1 MRPSL
6 IGSGSGWRAA
16 IPSRRDAL
24 ALTAALP
31 LGAWFLTASPA
42 AAQTQAEATT
52 PAPETLRLFRNLLT
66 RMGVGVRLNGGPER
80 TFIID
85 TGAERSAVSRELALA
100 LGLPPGPDVM
110 VHGVTAAEATP
121 TVHVEAVEVG
131 RRRFPAL
138 ELPVFPRQALGADGL
153 LGLDLLSRF
162 RLVLDVQAR
171 RALLTR
177 PGEGVSVGGAGEIGA
192 RRQADLVV
200 SGRRGPSGQLI
211 LGRLVVDGVET
222 SAFIDSGAQY
232 SIGNLAL
239 MRAARIA
246 PETDPGP
253 PDPDG
258 GHRGRR
264 RFGSDR
270 RGPRPEDR
278 RPDAW
283 PHAPAVCRP
292 ARLSPAEP
300 DRGAGPAA
308 GWRPPDAVQPC
319 DPGLWPGAGRLRRT
333 AAPGLI
339 HRIAAPWSPNPAGAS
354 QGFQPLGA
362 TQLQSMWRPFRP
374 GYTSPVLHWPHPRTR
389 RRRKARNRTARTRW
403 TPFLASDPDPR
414 SP

>member
-246 PETDPGP
+246 PETDPGRP
-253 PDPDG
+253 TRMEGIVG
-258 GHRGRR
+258 GAVSVQTGGVRDLKIAGRTLGPTPLLFADLHAFHLLNLIEEPALLLGGDLLTRFSHVILDYGRGRVA
-264 RFGSDR
+264 FG
-270 RGPRPEDR
+270 
-278 RPDAW
+278 
-283 PHAPAVCRP
+283 
-292 ARLSPAEP
+292 
-300 DRGAGPAA
+300 
-308 GWRPPDAVQPC
+308 
-319 DPGLWPGAGRLRRT
+319 GLLRR
-333 AAPGLI
+333 A
-339 HRIAAPWSPNPAGAS
+339 
-354 QGFQPLGA
+354 
-362 TQLQSMWRPFRP
+362 
-374 GYTSPVLHWPHPRTR
+374 
-389 RRRKARNRTARTRW
+389 
-403 TPFLASDPDPR
+403 
-414 SP
+414 